1 MFQLI
6 LKDILLLKKTLL
18 FAAIYIIVMIIFLK
32 QDSAVV
38 FLVSIIAVNYI
49 LILSACAHDD
59 KNKAD
64 ILLNSFPL
72 TRRTIVM
79 ARYCSIFVFTI
90 IAIAYYL
97 VIAYILQ
104 MIGPSIQ
111 VHSVSLESIIVALC
125 AVIFINSIYFP
136 VLFKVGFIHSRLVS
150 FALFFGTFA
159 LVPKFFEQA
168 NHPFIQNVVHY
179 LERLSDVEVMAIV
192 IVAMISLLTISFF
205 LSLQFYRKR
214 EF

>member
-18 FAAIYIIVMIIFLK
+18 FAAIYIIVMMIFLK

-38 FLVSIIAVNYI
+38 FLISIIAVNYM

-72 TRRTIVM
+72 TRRTVVM
-79 ARYCSIFVFTI
+79 ARYCSIFVFTV

-104 MIGPSIQ
+104 MINPSVQ

-179 LERLSDVEVMAIV
+179 LYHLSKVEVMVIV
-192 IVAMISLLTISFF
+192 IAVMILLLTISFL

>member
-6 LKDILLLKKTLL
+6 LKDILLLKKIFL
-18 FAAIYIIVMIIFLK
+18 FAAIYIIVMMIFLK
-32 QDSAVV
+32 EDSAVV
-38 FLVSIIAVNYI
+38 FFVSVIAVTYM
-49 LILSACAHDD
+49 LTLSACAHDD

-79 ARYCSIFVFTI
+79 ARYCSIFVFAI
-90 IAIAYYL
+90 IAITYYL

-104 MIGPSIQ
+104 MIGPSVP

-125 AVIFINSIYFP
+125 AVIFINSVYFP
-136 VLFKVGFIHSRLVS
+136 VFFKVGYIHSRLVS
-150 FALFFGTFA
+150 FVLFFGTFA
-159 LVPKFFEQA
+159 LAPTFFEQA
-168 NHPFIQNVVHY
+168 NHPFIQNVIHY
-179 LERLSDVEVMAIV
+179 LYSLSKVEVMAIV
-192 IVAMISLLTISFF
+192 MVVMISLLTISIFF
-205 LSLQFYRKR
+205 SLQFYRKR